1 MKVATY
7 DSPSTDSFGEE
18 IANAVTHGI
27 ALLLAIAGLVIM
39 IVDAA
44 LADDGWA
51 LFSAIVYGSSLVAL
65 FLSSTLYHA
74 LKHDGLR
81 RFFLAFD
88 HVAIFLLIAGTYTPI
103 ALLAVPQPTG
113 WILFAL
119 IWGLGVTGIAL
130 RFVWLAGFQVISLL
144 LYVVMGWISMVWAD
158 SFFDALGDG
167 VYLIIAGG
175 ACYTLGVAFY
185 LFRRMPYN
193 HAVWHLFVLGGA
205 VCHFLAVQLY
215 AMPMVL

>member
-1 MKVATY
+1 MKVADY

-39 IVDAA
+39 VVDASISG
-44 LADDGWA
+44 DGWA
-51 LFSAIVYGSSLVAL
+51 LFCAIIYGTSLVLL

-74 LKHDGLR
+74 LKHEGLR

-88 HVAIFLLIAGTYTPI
+88 HIAIFLLIAGTYTPI
-103 ALLAVPQPTG
+103 AVLALPETTG

-119 IWGLGVTGIAL
+119 VWGLAVTGIAL
-130 RFVWLAGFQVISLL
+130 RFVWVAGFQIISLL
-144 LYVVMGWISMVWAD
+144 LYLVMGWIAMVWAD
-158 SFFDALGDG
+158 SFFDGIGAG
-167 VYLIIAGG
+167 VYLVIAGG
-175 ACYTLGVAFY
+175 ACYTLGVLFY
-185 LFRRMPYN
+185 LLRRLPYN

-215 AMPMVL
+215 VMQRVL

>member
-1 MKVATY
+1 MKVASY

-44 LADDGWA
+44 MAHDGWA
-51 LFSAIVYGSSLVAL
+51 LFSAIVYGTSLVLL
-65 FLSSTLYHA
+65 FLSSTLYHS
-74 LKHDGLR
+74 LRRDSLR

-103 ALLAVPQPTG
+103 ALLAVPAPTG
-113 WILFAL
+113 LILFAL
-119 IWGLGVTGIAL
+119 IWGLAITGIAL
-130 RFVWLAGFQVISLL
+130 RFVWMAGFQIISLL
-144 LYVVMGWISMVWAD
+144 LYLVMGWISMVWAD
-158 SFFDALGDG
+158 SFFDGIG
-167 VYLIIAGG
+167 GGTYLIIAGG
-175 ACYTLGVAFY
+175 ACFTLGVAFY
-185 LFRRMPYN
+185 LLRRLPYN

-205 VCHFLAVQLY
+205 ICHFLAVQLY
-215 AMPMVL
+215 AMPGTL

>member
-1 MKVATY
+1 MKVAAY
-7 DSPSTDSFGEE
+7 DSPTTDSFGEE
-18 IANAVTHGI
+18 LANAVTHGI

-39 IVDAA
+39 VVDAS

-51 LFSAIVYGSSLVAL
+51 LFSAIVYGTSLVLL

-74 LKHDGLR
+74 LRHERLR

-88 HVAIFLLIAGTYTPI
+88 HIAIFLLIAGTYTPI
-103 ALLAVPQPTG
+103 ALLALPEPTG

-119 IWGLGVTGIAL
+119 IWGLAATGIAL
-130 RFVWLAGFQVISLL
+130 RFVWLAGFEIISLL
-144 LYVVMGWISMVWAD
+144 LYLAMGWIAMVWAD
-158 SFFDALGDG
+158 SFFDGMGAG
-167 VYLIIAGG
+167 VYLVIAGG
-175 ACYTLGVAFY
+175 ASFTLGVLFY
-185 LFRRMPYN
+185 LLRRLPYN

-215 AMPMVL
+215 AMPRVL

>member
-39 IVDAA
+39 IVDAGIA
-44 LADDGWA
+44 GDGWA
-51 LFSAIVYGSSLVAL
+51 LFSAIVYGTSLVLL
-65 FLSSTLYHA
+65 FLSSTLYHSLRNEA
-74 LKHDGLR
+74 LR

-88 HVAIFLLIAGTYTPI
+88 HIAIFLLISGTYTPI
-103 ALLAVPQPTG
+103 ALLAVPEPTG
-113 WILFAL
+113 LILFAL
-119 IWGLGVTGIAL
+119 IWGLAVTGIAL
-130 RFVWLAGFQVISLL
+130 RFVWLAGFEIISLL
-144 LYVVMGWISMVWAD
+144 LYLVMGWIAMVWAD
-158 SFFDALGDG
+158 SFFDGMGGG

-185 LFRRMPYN
+185 LLRRMPYN

-205 VCHFLAVQLY
+205 ICHFLAVQLY

>member
-39 IVDAA
+39 VVDASI
-44 LADDGWA
+44 ADDGWA
-51 LFSAIVYGSSLVAL
+51 LFSAIVYGTSLVLL

-74 LKHDGLR
+74 LRRDAAR

-88 HVAIFLLIAGTYTPI
+88 HIAIFLLIAGTYTPI
-103 ALLAVPQPTG
+103 ALLTVPEPTN

-119 IWGLGVTGIAL
+119 IWGLAVTGMVL
-130 RFVWLAGFQVISLL
+130 RFVWLAGFQIISLL
-144 LYVVMGWISMVWAD
+144 LYLVMGWISMVWAN
-158 SFFDALGDG
+158 SFFDAIGGG

-175 ACYTLGVAFY
+175 ACFTLGVLFY
-185 LFRRMPYN
+185 LLRRLPYN

-205 VCHFLAVQLY
+205 ICHFLAVQLY

>member
-7 DSPSTDSFGEE
+7 DAPSADSFGEE
-18 IANAVTHGI
+18 IANAVTHGV

-39 IVDAA
+39 VVDASISG
-44 LADDGWA
+44 DGWA
-51 LFSAIVYGSSLVAL
+51 LFCAIIYGTSLVLL

-74 LKHDGLR
+74 LKHEGLR

-88 HVAIFLLIAGTYTPI
+88 HIAIFLLIAGTYTPI
-103 ALLAVPQPTG
+103 AVLALPETTG

-119 IWGLGVTGIAL
+119 IWGLAVTGIAL
-130 RFVWLAGFQVISLL
+130 RFVWVAGFQIISLL
-144 LYVVMGWISMVWAD
+144 LYLVMGWIAMVWAD
-158 SFFDALGDG
+158 SFFDGIGAG
-167 VYLIIAGG
+167 VYLVIAGG
-175 ACYTLGVAFY
+175 ACYTLGVLFY
-185 LFRRMPYN
+185 LLRRLPYN

-215 AMPMVL
+215 VMQRVL